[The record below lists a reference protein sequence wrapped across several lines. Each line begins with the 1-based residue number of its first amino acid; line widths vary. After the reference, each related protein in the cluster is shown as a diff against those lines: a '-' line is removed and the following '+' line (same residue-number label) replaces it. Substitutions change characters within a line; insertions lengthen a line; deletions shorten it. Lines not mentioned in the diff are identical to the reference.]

1 MKRKTKPRQEA
12 PPPSRNCLFCLLSAF
27 CALIVVIHMAASFF
41 SKGRI
46 WGVNQWA
53 YFPPVIALLAG
64 VIVLLSFVPS
74 LNEAARGALSSLTSR
89 VTRLTDKLMASSGKR
104 HYLLY
109 SVISALFFIPFW
121 LLRERVYFLGDGAQ
135 IISRLNSGE
144 LEVHWAEPLE
154 TFLHIKVF
162 DLVSALSQMDASTL
176 YALLSCLA
184 GVIFVF
190 LTLLLADLLGK
201 ERKEKFLVFLILLGM
216 GSTQLFFG
224 YVEHYSFLYIF
235 VFAFILSSVAY
246 LRERV
251 GWFFPLAAFVLA
263 VLSHVSSFYLLPS
276 LLFVFLVKSENRKS
290 SKLKRVLVLRSG
302 LVFALLLLAVYLK
315 YSWTIS
321 PIFVQLVEDTYA
333 APGYLMFSLPHILDF
348 LNQQLLVSPVGL
360 IMLLAPLACM
370 SAKSLFKE
378 RAFRFLLLVSV
389 FQLLFGFLVE
399 PDLGASRDWDLF
411 SVAGLGYTILG
422 LYILLNLLADKPRF
436 AHLGLILVVTSLYCT
451 LPWIILNSH
460 ANKSI
465 SRFQNLLEIDVKKS
479 YSGHFVLIDYL
490 EAHAMNRE
498 AEKQSDEYHQAFPE
512 IVLSNEGT
520 RLAKEGE
527 FEQALQVYLEAELL
541 APKRPEIHN
550 NLGHVYLK
558 LGKLAQAEAS
568 LNRAVQLGP
577 HLHSIYVNLS
587 DLHLIRKDYDRA
599 LDACR
604 KAIRLKTDSPQ
615 TYSNAATIYLLR
627 GNLKDAESHFLRA
640 LDLDP
645 NLIEPYVG
653 LGDVYA
659 HRSMPRQAVNMYRTA
674 LAMDPNLAMARF
686 RLGMTYLSLNARQE
700 AEQELES
707 FLLLS
712 PQGPEADRAREV
724 LNRLRESETE

>member
-1 MKRKTKPRQEA
+1 
-12 PPPSRNCLFCLLSAF
+12 
-27 CALIVVIHMAASFF
+27 
-41 SKGRI
+41 
-46 WGVNQWA
+46 
-53 YFPPVIALLAG
+53 
-64 VIVLLSFVPS
+64 
-74 LNEAARGALSSLTSR
+74 
-89 VTRLTDKLMASSGKR
+89 MASSGKR
-104 HYLLY
+104 RYLVY
-109 SVISALFFIPFW
+109 SLFSAIFFIPFW
-121 LLRERVYFLGDGAQ
+121 FLRERVYFLGDGAQ

-154 TFLHIKVF
+154 TLLHIEIF
-162 DLVSALSQMDASTL
+162 SLADRLLQMDASTL

-190 LTLLLADLLGK
+190 LALLLADLFGK
-201 ERKEKFLVFLILLGM
+201 EKWEKVFVFLILLGM

-235 VFAFILSSVAY
+235 VFAFILSSLAY
-246 LRERV
+246 LKGKV
-251 GWFFPLAAFVLA
+251 GWLLPLAAFVLA
-263 VLSHVSSFYLLPS
+263 ALSHVSSLCLLPS
-276 LLFVFLVKSENRKS
+276 LLFVFLVKTENRGS
-290 SKLKRVLVLRSG
+290 SKLKRVLILTLG
-302 LVFALLLLAVYLK
+302 LVLVLFLLAIYMR

-321 PIFVQLVEDTYA
+321 PIFVPLAEDSYA
-333 APGYLMFSLPHILDF
+333 APGYLMFSPPHILDF

-370 SAKSLFKE
+370 SVKSLFKQTT
-378 RAFRFLLLVSV
+378 FRFLLVVSV

-411 SVAGLGYTILG
+411 SVAGLGYTVLG
-422 LYILLNLLADKPRF
+422 LYILLNLLRDKPRF
-436 AHLGLILVVTSLYCT
+436 AHLGLILVFTSLYCT

-460 ANKSI
+460 AKKSI

-490 EAHAMNRE
+490 EAHSMSRE
-498 AEKQSDEYHQAFPE
+498 AERQGEEYRQAFPE
-512 IVLSNEGT
+512 IVLSNEGS
-520 RLAKEGE
+520 RLAKEE
-527 FEQALQVYLEAELL
+527 DFEGALKVYLEAELL

-577 HLHSIYVNLS
+577 HLHGIYVNLS
-587 DLHLIRKDYDRA
+587 DLHLIRQDYDRA
-599 LDACR
+599 LDACK

-615 TYSNAATIYLLR
+615 TYSNAATIYLMR
-627 GNLKDAESHFLRA
+627 GNLEEAESHFLRA
-640 LDLDP
+640 LDLDR
-645 NLIEPYVG
+645 NLIEAYVG
-653 LGDVYA
+653 LGDIYFQ
-659 HRSMPRQAVNMYRTA
+659 RSMPQRAVDMYRTA
-674 LAMDPNLAMARF
+674 LTMDQNLAMARF

-700 AEQELES
+700 AKQELES

-712 PQGPEADRAREV
+712 PQEPEADRAREV
-724 LNRLRESETE
+724 LNRLRESEIE

>member
-1 MKRKTKPRQEA
+1 
-12 PPPSRNCLFCLLSAF
+12 
-27 CALIVVIHMAASFF
+27 MAAAFF
-41 SKGRI
+41 PQGRI
-46 WGVNQWA
+46 WGINQWA
-53 YFPPVIALLAG
+53 YFPSVMALLAG
-64 VIVLLSFVPS
+64 VVVLVFFIPS
-74 LNEAARGALSSLTSR
+74 LNEAVRAGLSSLTSR
-89 VTRLTDKLMASSGKR
+89 VTRTTDKLMASGGKR
-104 HYLLY
+104 RYLVY
-109 SVISALFFIPFW
+109 SAFSTLFFIPFW

-154 TFLHIKVF
+154 TFLHIKIF
-162 DLVSALSQMDASTL
+162 SLVDRLLRMDASTL

-201 ERKEKFLVFLILLGM
+201 ERKEKVFVFLILLGM

-224 YVEHYSFLYIF
+224 YVEHYGFLYVF
-235 VFAFILSSVAY
+235 VFAFILSSLAY

-251 GWFFPLAAFVLA
+251 SWFVPLTTFILA
-263 VLSHVSSFYLLPS
+263 GLSHVSSLYLLPS
-276 LLFVFLVKSENRKS
+276 LLFIFLVGDRKRES
-290 SKLKRVLVLRSG
+290 SSVKRILILASG
-302 LVFALLLLAVYLK
+302 LIFVLLLVVIYRR

-321 PIFVQLVEDTYA
+321 PIFVPFVEDSYA

-360 IMLLAPLACM
+360 IMLLAPFVCI
-370 SAKSLFKE
+370 SAKSLFRQ
-378 RAFRFLLLVSV
+378 RAFRFLLLVSL

-436 AHLGLILVVTSLYCT
+436 AHLGLILVVTSLYST
-451 LPWIILNSH
+451 VPWIVLNSH
-460 ANKSI
+460 AQKSI

-498 AEKQSDEYHQAFPE
+498 AERQGEEYRQAFPE
-512 IVLSNEGT
+512 IVLSNEGS

-527 FEQALQVYLEAELL
+527 FERALKVYLEAELL

-558 LGKLAQAEAS
+558 LGRLAQAEAS

-577 HLHSIYVNLS
+577 YLHGVYVNLS
-587 DLHLIRKDYDRA
+587 DLHLMRQDYDRA
-599 LDACR
+599 LDACN

-615 TYSNAATIYLLR
+615 VYSNAATIYLMR
-627 GNLKDAESHFLRA
+627 GNLKEAESHFLRA
-640 LDLDP
+640 LEMDR

-653 LGDVYA
+653 LGDIYFQ
-659 HRSMPRQAVNMYRTA
+659 RSRPQQAVDMYRTA
-674 LAMDPNLAMARF
+674 LTMDPSLAMARF

-700 AEQELES
+700 AKQELES

-712 PQGPEADRAREV
+712 PQGPEADKAREV
-724 LNRLRESETE
+724 LNMLKEPDTE

>member
-1 MKRKTKPRQEA
+1 MKRKTKARHEP
-12 PPPSRNCLFCLLSAF
+12 PPPSRNCLINLLSVLSAV
-27 CALIVVIHMAASFF
+27 IVVIHIAAAFF
-41 SKGRI
+41 PQGRI
-46 WGVNQWA
+46 WGINQWA

-64 VIVLLSFVPS
+64 VIVLLLFIPS
-74 LNEAARGALSSLTSR
+74 LNEAAREGLSSLTSR
-89 VTRLTDKLMASSGKR
+89 VTSLADRLVASSGKR
-104 HYLLY
+104 RYWAY
-109 SVISALFFIPFW
+109 SLFSALFFIPFW

-154 TFLHIKVF
+154 TLLHIEIF
-162 DLVSALSQMDASTL
+162 SLAYRLLQMDASTL

-190 LTLLLADLLGK
+190 LALLLADLLGK
-201 ERKEKFLVFLILLGM
+201 ERKEKVFVFLILLGM

-235 VFAFILSSVAY
+235 VFAFILSSLAY
-246 LRERV
+246 LKGRV
-251 GWFFPLAAFVLA
+251 GWLLPLAAFVLA
-263 VLSHVSSFYLLPS
+263 SLSHVSSLYLLPS

-290 SKLKRVLVLRSG
+290 PKLKRVLVLTSG
-302 LVFALLLLAVYLK
+302 VVFALFLLAVYMR

-321 PIFVQLVEDTYA
+321 PIFVPLAEDSYA
-333 APGYLMFSLPHILDF
+333 APGYLMFSPPHILDF
-348 LNQQLLVSPVGL
+348 LNQQLLMSPVGL
-360 IMLLAPLACM
+360 IMLLTPLACL
-370 SAKSLFKE
+370 SAKSLFKQ
-378 RAFRFLLLVSV
+378 RTFRFLLLVSV
-389 FQLLFGFLVE
+389 FQLLFSFLVE

-411 SVAGLGYTILG
+411 SVAGLGYTVLG
-422 LYILLNLLADKPRF
+422 LYILLNLPIDKPRF
-436 AHLGLILVVTSLYCT
+436 AHLGLILVLTSLYCT

-460 ANKSI
+460 AKKSI

-498 AEKQSDEYHQAFPE
+498 TERQGEKYRQAFPE
-512 IVLSNEGT
+512 IVLSNEGS
-520 RLAKEGE
+520 RLAKEGDLDG
-527 FEQALQVYLEAELL
+527 ALKVYLEAELL

-577 HLHSIYVNLS
+577 HLHGIYVNLS
-587 DLHLIRKDYDRA
+587 DLHLVRQDYDRA
-599 LDACR
+599 LDACN

-615 TYSNAATIYLLR
+615 TYSNAATIYLMR
-627 GNLKDAESHFLRA
+627 GNLKEAESHFLRA
-640 LDLDP
+640 LDLDR
-645 NLIEPYVG
+645 NLIEAYVG
-653 LGDVYA
+653 LGDIYFQ
-659 HRSMPRQAVNMYRTA
+659 RSMPQRAVDMYRTA
-674 LAMDPNLAMARF
+674 LTMDQNLAMARF

-700 AEQELES
+700 AKQELES

-712 PQGPEADRAREV
+712 PQGPEADKAREV
-724 LNRLRESETE
+724 LNMLRESEME